1 MSLHTRTQRITVVL
15 ATIAIVCMVAGYA
28 AVAATA
34 LKRPPTVVVTFNISR
49 VTANLTERA
58 ASEARLR
65 ELVSK
70 IEDERTKRIEAINI
84 LQESF
89 LEATDAEKLEV
100 VDQLDQLNLEAIS
113 YQRFAGMRIDNERSL
128 MFRDIYQKISK
139 AVADISEENGY
150 DVVLISDDDREI
162 IVDPESKMPREFQ
175 VREQIGL
182 QRVVFASAQTDIT
195 DQIVTHMN
203 LEWEKRSDH

>member
-1 MSLHTRTQRITVVL
+1 MSLHTRTRRITVVL
-15 ATIAIVCMVAGYA
+15 ATIAIVCTVAGYA

-34 LKRPPTVVVTFNISR
+34 LRRPPTVVVTFNISR

-70 IEDERTKRIEAINI
+70 IEDEQTKRIKAIES
-84 LQESF
+84 LEESF
-89 LEATDAEKLEV
+89 VEASEAEKLGV
-100 VDQLDQLNLEAIS
+100 IDQLDQLNLEAIS
-113 YQRFAGMRIDNERSL
+113 YQRFAGMRVDNERSL
-128 MFRDIYQKISK
+128 MFRDIYKKIRK

-150 DVVLISDDDREI
+150 DIVLISDDDREI
-162 IVDPESKMPREFQ
+162 MIDRESNVPREFQ
-175 VREQIGL
+175 VKEQIGL
-182 QRVVFASAQTDIT
+182 QRVIFASAQTDIT
-195 DQIVTHMN
+195 EQIVTHMN